1 MGISFANVQKML
13 IAVLLLTI
21 VTAVITRNAMN
32 TAFTAITLCSLVG
45 FLWGIS
51 TREST
56 FAHLGL
62 NSSGMLS
69 AFLFIIVTILFA
81 EWCMSMWGSESRV
94 ETYGLSLITIG
105 TFWWSIETM
114 EPTVVKENP

>member
-21 VTAVITRNAMN
+21 FTAVITRNAMN